1 VIASKEQS
9 TAIYLGIG
17 KVLVLMNRG
26 AAYELQ
32 LAQLNDEL
40 LLASASLESSLI
52 SLYALVLD
60 FLASALFVQDKN
72 AFERTL
78 SALWTQKD
86 ITRFGEDCIELEKNL
101 EIESRLIDGKCN
113 RETSE
118 KVKTLL
124 NAAKSLDKT
133 ATDTRALIEAFQ
145 LEQQERD
152 DNAYALSWVSKLPV
166 LDHHADAKSG
176 RAPGTGQWVFG
187 KPEFVGWDRTS
198 KASFLWIHGIRKSY
212 TGSEQPL
219 RAFAVF

>member
-9 TAIYLGIG
+9 TAIYVGIG

-32 LAQLNDEL
+32 LAQLDDEFL
-40 LLASASLESSLI
+40 VISASFESSLI
-52 SLYALVLD
+52 ELYALLLD
-60 FLASALFVQDKN
+60 FLASALLVQDKN

-78 SALWTQKD
+78 LALWTAKD
-86 ITRFGEDCIELEKNL
+86 ITRFGEYCIEHEKKLEF
-101 EIESRLIDGKCN
+101 ESRLFDSKSN
-113 RETSE
+113 KETLE
-118 KVKTLL
+118 NVKALL
-124 NAAKSLDKT
+124 NATKSLEKT
-133 ATDTRALIEAFQ
+133 ATDTRALIEAFR
-145 LEQQERD
+145 LEEQERV
-152 DNAYALSWVSKLPV
+152 DNACALSWVSKLPI

-176 RAPGTGQWVFG
+176 RAPGTGQWVFR

-219 RAFAVF
+219 GAFTVF